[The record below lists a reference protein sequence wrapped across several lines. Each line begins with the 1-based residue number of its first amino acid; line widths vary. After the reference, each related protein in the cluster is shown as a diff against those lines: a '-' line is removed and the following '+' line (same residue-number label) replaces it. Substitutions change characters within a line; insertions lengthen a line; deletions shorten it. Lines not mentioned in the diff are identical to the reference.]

1 MPQISFELFCA
12 REIKGF
18 YQSSLGNDVDFRDIM
33 NVSRNFEKLRHFFLD
48 ERTMITMTS
57 ISSFTGKPLYLFS
70 GERKDMETHFNTN
83 SELSQ
88 NRTEKQIMRFKAKVS
103 IMLYDV

>member
-1 MPQISFELFCA
+1 M
-12 REIKGF
+12 
-18 YQSSLGNDVDFRDIM
+18 DFRDIM

-70 GERKDMETHFNTN
+70 CERKDMETHFNTN